1 MSISFA
7 ELCTAVYYCG
17 ACRETWGRNGRRI
30 YVQAVRRRWL
40 QQHIMGL
47 AELHDHTTEE
57 IQCQMCDAVSAGDNS
72 DSP

>member
-40 QQHIMGL
+40 QQHMIDRGR
-47 AELHDHTTEE
+47 
-57 IQCQMCDAVSAGDNS
+57 VSRGA
-72 DSP
+72 